1 MIINDVKVS
10 ISDTPDIYSKGSM
23 SAAYPQALS
32 AGTIAAARSWSGEI
46 DVQR

>member
-10 ISDTPDIYSKGSM
+10 ISDMPDIYSKGPISTG
-23 SAAYPQALS
+23 YPQVLS

-46 DVQR
+46 EVH